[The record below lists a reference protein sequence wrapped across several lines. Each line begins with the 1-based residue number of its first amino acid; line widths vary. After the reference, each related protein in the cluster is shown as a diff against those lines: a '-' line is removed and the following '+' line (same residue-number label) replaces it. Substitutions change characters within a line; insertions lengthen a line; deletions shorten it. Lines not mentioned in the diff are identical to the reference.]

1 MQAPVG
7 SEHPGST
14 SRHHL
19 LRTNG
24 CKTAKGIKWFCGC
37 WRGRTARNPAN
48 CIRFLNHLHCWLMLK
63 WRRVMSST
71 MTNIHKRSLELPKKE
86 IQFLP
91 RLYFPQSSPR
101 WWDGRSECSSPKYRV
116 LMRLLLP
123 TQTGRFSHLHH
134 VIFAFIITEFVQ
146 SSRKGAKEMV
156 ALGTQPVLS
165 FFLVMHP
172 VSYFHC
178 AIPYSTLRSGVSLWT
193 YRCRQQRQVGKKQ
206 HSKQRY
212 KH

>member
-48 CIRFLNHLHCWLMLK
+48 CIRFLNHLRCWLMLK

-71 MTNIHKRSLELPKKE
+71 MTNIHKRSLELPKKKFSSCPVS
-86 IQFLP
+86 IFLSPPLDGEMGEVSAHHQNIESSWGYCFQP
-91 RLYFPQSSPR
+91 RLEGSVISTMSF
-101 WWDGRSECSSPKYRV
+101 
-116 LMRLLLP
+116 LLL
-123 TQTGRFSHLHH
+123 
-134 VIFAFIITEFVQ
+134 
-146 SSRKGAKEMV
+146 SSLNLCNLLEREPRK
-156 ALGTQPVLS
+156 
-165 FFLVMHP
+165 
-172 VSYFHC
+172 
-178 AIPYSTLRSGVSLWT
+178 W
-193 YRCRQQRQVGKKQ
+193 
-206 HSKQRY
+206 
-212 KH
+212 